1 MFRLAQDYDEKQLL
15 DQVEKVTYDL
25 LEEAK
30 LEAGQALVL
39 GLSTS
44 EVVGGQ
50 IGKNSNAEIG
60 KAIVSKIKSILD
72 DKGIYLATQ
81 GCEHINRALVVDRK
95 YAKDHN
101 LEIVNVKP
109 ALHAGGS
116 GTVAAYDLL
125 DDPVMVEHITADA
138 GLDIGDTFI
147 GMQVKF
153 VQVPVRFDIDQ
164 IGQAHLTALRSRPKN
179 IGGERA
185 EYE

>member
-1 MFRLAQDYDEKQLL
+1 MAQDYDEKQLL

-72 DKGIYLATQ
+72 DKAVSYT
-81 GCEHINRALVVDRK
+81 
-95 YAKDHN
+95 
-101 LEIVNVKP
+101 
-109 ALHAGGS
+109 
-116 GTVAAYDLL
+116 
-125 DDPVMVEHITADA
+125 
-138 GLDIGDTFI
+138 
-147 GMQVKF
+147 
-153 VQVPVRFDIDQ
+153 
-164 IGQAHLTALRSRPKN
+164 HL
-179 IGGERA
+179 
-185 EYE
+185 